1 MRISVVLICLLAL
14 FITSDSGA
22 TMYKYT
28 DEYGNDFY
36 ADRLEA
42 IPKKYISRA
51 EIIDDHLEKAGLMV
65 EPERAEKKIRIQVL
79 EDTSLFLED
88 SRHRFLRFL
97 ESVDTSLLNSE
108 VVKYVVM
115 IITFIVI
122 LVLLFSIREYIGP
135 RKVGM
140 MLVAVI
146 GLFTFLIVYNTYF
159 KRVIDTYVD
168 LKGKALEQRSATEDR
183 YRLIN
188 ELSGLNGEKPQK
200 SENFVPPWEEG
211 ESNEQ

>member
-51 EIIDDHLEKAGLMV
+51 QIIDDHLEKVGLTI
-65 EPERAEKKIRIQVL
+65 EPERTEQEIRIKVL

-88 SRHRFLRFL
+88 KRHRFLRLL
-97 ESVDTSLLNSE
+97 ESIDYSLLNSE
-108 VVKYVVM
+108 VVKYAVM

-122 LVLLFSIREYIGP
+122 VVLLLSVREYIGP

-140 MLVAVI
+140 MLVAVM
-146 GLFTFLIVYNTYF
+146 GLFAFMFIYNAYI
-159 KRVIDTYVD
+159 KRVVD
-168 LKGKALEQRSATEDR
+168 SYMELNERASELRSATEDR

-188 ELSGLNGEKPQK
+188 ELSGFNSEKPQK
-200 SENFVPPWEEG
+200 SEKFVPPWEEG
-211 ESNEQ
+211 ESDEQ